1 MKPAPIP
8 VDEGKRIAELYKYEL
23 LDSVYEEEFGD
34 IVKLASGLCDVPMSL
49 ITLIDIDRQWFKA
62 KVGIDGEQTERDVS
76 FCSHAILNNHLF
88 EVPDAHSDERFF
100 DNPYVTGEPHVRYY
114 AGMPLVTE
122 SGYKL
127 GTLCV
132 LDTVPR
138 QLTEEQYL
146 ALSVLSKQVIKLFE
160 LRVKNKELDRAKEV
174 QQKMMSIM
182 AHDIRGPLASM
193 EMILDQRIKT
203 VISFEKMKEIEG
215 MIAEQLHSTVSMLNN
230 IVDWGKL
237 QLSNEENS
245 QEQFNLHKL
254 CEDCF
259 KTVGIA
265 AQAKNNQLINQVDK
279 RIEITGNK
287 QGLEFVLRNLIGNAV
302 KYTDSGAIFVSA
314 DIHNS
319 KVYIAV
325 RDTGVG
331 ISPEE
336 IELLKERKWTVQNT
350 GTNDEKG
357 TGLGLQL
364 IQGYLANINGSIT
377 FSSEPG
383 KGTEVRVVIP
393 QD

>member
-1 MKPAPIP
+1 MITAPIP

-88 EVPDAHSDERFF
+88 EVPDAYSDERFF

-203 VISFEKMKEIEG
+203 VISIDKMKEIEG

-237 QLSNEENS
+237 QLSNEENN
-245 QEQFNLHKL
+245 QEHFNLHKL

-265 AQAKNNQLINQVDK
+265 AQTKNNQLVNQVDEQ
-279 RIEITGNK
+279 IEITGNK

-314 DIHNS
+314 DIQNS

-336 IELLKERKWTVQNT
+336 IALLKERKWTVQNT

-364 IQGYLANINGSIT
+364 IQGYLANINGSII
-377 FSSEPG
+377 FSSEPE